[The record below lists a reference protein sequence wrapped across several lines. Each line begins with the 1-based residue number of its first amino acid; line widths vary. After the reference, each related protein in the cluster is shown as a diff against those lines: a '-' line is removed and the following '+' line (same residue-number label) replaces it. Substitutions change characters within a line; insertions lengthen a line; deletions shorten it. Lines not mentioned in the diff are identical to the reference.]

1 MYDFKFYQ
9 ACMGANTTSL
19 VCGRGK
25 MKIPYVPV
33 IGGGS
38 VLLPAIMDGTTR
50 LIRSAKVY

>member
-19 VCGRGK
+19 VCGGGK
-25 MKIPYVPV
+25 MRIQYILV

-38 VLLPAIMDGTTR
+38 VLMPAIMDGTTR
-50 LIRSAKVY
+50 SIRSA